1 MADSW
6 RWRPCVSVAER
17 RRKQPCGRTYVR
29 NGSLIDL
36 QIALSVVRSL
46 VSGSEIY
53 KVAVKVTS
61 LTLMIGFFNQGCSS
75 LCSSRSSTS
84 RPLVREADSKKEEEY
99 GSTSMSK
106 WTLL

>member
-6 RWRPCVSVAER
+6 RWRSCVSVAER
-17 RRKQPCGRTYVR
+17 RRKQPYVR

-46 VSGSEIY
+46 VSGSEFY

-61 LTLMIGFFNQGCSS
+61 LTLMIGFFKQGSSS
-75 LCSSRSSTS
+75 LCSSRSSMS
-84 RPLVREADSKKEEEY
+84 RPLVRVADSKKEE
-99 GSTSMSK
+99 
-106 WTLL
+106 